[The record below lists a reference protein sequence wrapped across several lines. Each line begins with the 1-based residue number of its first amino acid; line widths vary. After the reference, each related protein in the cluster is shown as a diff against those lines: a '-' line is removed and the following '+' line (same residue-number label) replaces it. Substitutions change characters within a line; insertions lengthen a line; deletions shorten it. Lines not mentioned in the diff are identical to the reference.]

1 MEDGTRKPGDLWS
14 GVALAALGLYII
26 IQAGQWEYL
35 GPEGP
40 GPGFFPLW
48 YGVAMLGFSALLI
61 VSNLRRGYSRGNAI
75 DWTKLGRALSTWS
88 ALAVSVALFKPL
100 GFVISFALLTYFI
113 VAVMYRRPLATA
125 APVAVASAGGS
136 YLGFDRPLSVPRPV
150 GVLASYPGKSP
161 Q

>member
-1 MEDGTRKPGDLWS
+1 MEDRTRKSGDLWS
-14 GVALAALGLYII
+14 GLALAALGLYIV
-26 IQAGQWEYL
+26 IQARQWEYL

-48 YGVAMLGFSALLI
+48 YGVAMFGLSALLI
-61 VSNLRRGYSRGNAI
+61 VSNLRRRSARGNTI
-75 DWTKLGRALSTWS
+75 DWVKVGRALSTWF

-125 APVAVASAGGS
+125 ALVAVASAAGF
-136 YLGFDRPLSVPRPV
+136 YLVFDRALSVPLPV
-150 GVLASYPGKSP
+150 GFLGF
-161 Q
+161 

>member
-1 MEDGTRKPGDLWS
+1 MEDGTRKSGDLWS

-48 YGVAMLGFSALLI
+48 YGVAMLALSALLI
-61 VSNLRRGYSRGNAI
+61 VSNMRRAYARGNAI
-75 DWTKLGRALSTWS
+75 DWTKLGRAFSTWF

-113 VAVMYRRPLATA
+113 VAVMYRRPLKTA
-125 APVAVASAGGS
+125 ALVALASAGGF
-136 YLGFDRPLSVPRPV
+136 YLVFDRALSVPLPV
-150 GVLASYPGKSP
+150 GVLGF
-161 Q
+161 

>member
-40 GPGFFPLW
+40 GAGFFPLW
-48 YGVAMLGFSALLI
+48 YGIAILGLSALLI
-61 VSNLRRGYSRGNAI
+61 VSNLRRGAVRGNAI
-75 DWTKLGRALSTWS
+75 DWARLGRALSTWL

-125 APVAVASAGGS
+125 ALVAVASAAAF
-136 YLGFDRPLSVPRPV
+136 YLVFDRALSVPLPV
-150 GVLASYPGKSP
+150 GILGF
-161 Q
+161 

>member
-1 MEDGTRKPGDLWS
+1 MEDGTRKSGDLWS

-40 GPGFFPLW
+40 GAGFFPLW
-48 YGVAMLGFSALLI
+48 YGVAILALSVLLVVSHLKRGSA
-61 VSNLRRGYSRGNAI
+61 RGDAT
-75 DWTKLGRALSTWS
+75 DWNKLGRALSTWLS
-88 ALAVSVALFKPL
+88 LAASVALFKPL

-125 APVAVASAGGS
+125 ALVAVAGAAGF
-136 YLGFDRPLSVPRPV
+136 YLVFDRALSVPLPV
-150 GVLASYPGKSP
+150 GVLGF
-161 Q
+161 

>member
-1 MEDGTRKPGDLWS
+1 MEDGTRKSGDLWS
-14 GVALAALGLYII
+14 GVALAALGLYIT

-35 GPEGP
+35 GPDGP

-48 YGVAMLGFSALLI
+48 YGVAMLALSALLI
-61 VSNLRRGYSRGNAI
+61 VSNLRRGYARGNAI
-75 DWTKLGRALSTWS
+75 DWTKLGRALSTWL

-125 APVAVASAGGS
+125 ALAAVASAGGF
-136 YLGFDRPLSVPRPV
+136 YLVFDRALSVPLPV
-150 GVLASYPGKSP
+150 GVLGF
-161 Q
+161 